1 MPQLNVSLPEGLKG
15 WIDARVAQ
23 GRYSSGS
30 DYVRDLVRR
39 DQEAEEA
46 RARLQAAIDS
56 GRASGRSTR
65 TVAEIVAASRAAR

>member
-1 MPQLNVSLPEGLKG
+1 MPQLNVSMPDGLKG
-15 WIDARVAQ
+15 WIDTRVAQ

-39 DQEAEEA
+39 DQEVEEA
-46 RARLQAAIDS
+46 RIRLQAAIDS

-65 TVAEIVAASRAAR
+65 TVADIVAASRAGR